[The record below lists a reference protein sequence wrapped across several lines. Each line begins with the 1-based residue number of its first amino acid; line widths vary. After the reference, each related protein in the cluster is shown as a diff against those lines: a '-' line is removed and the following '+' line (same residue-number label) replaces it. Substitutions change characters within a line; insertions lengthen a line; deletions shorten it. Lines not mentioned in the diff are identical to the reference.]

1 MNSARIGTAAD
12 SRIDES
18 TLDKQ
23 LVPRLAL
30 ATAILGFVAAVA
42 TLIAAYNLF
51 TPPLKT
57 VTLIAMVLF
66 GVVPVIYW
74 LAVPKIKWA
83 ATIANNCIPAALVCA
98 CGFAA
103 IYGGGYWPLASIYA
117 PAIPLLTVMVCG
129 VRAAFAWST
138 IMCLCLLGG
147 IFIGPLAENLAS
159 PPPWFALFGGIA
171 VLIPTLISMLLHRRV
186 WQQAVIREAK
196 ANAQLRDQFDRQR
209 ELDKRLSESDRAE
222 SLAQMAGRIA
232 HDLNNFLTSVSGNA
246 ALAKLRLGEGDT
258 ARAIT
263 FVDGVE
269 QAAADAGELARQLL
283 NYSGKRHMTL
293 TRIDAATQTQAAVSM
308 ARASLDNR
316 AEIVVEASASPAID
330 GDPTQIDQIVINL
343 VRNAFQAYDRKA
355 GFGSSAQ
362 RPVTVTVKATHIAA
376 TTPTTNGRELVPGDY
391 ADIAVMDQ
399 AGTLQPDFIEKMFE
413 PFVSTREEGRG
424 LGLASVAG
432 IVEAHGGGV
441 VVEARPGSE
450 TTIQI
455 LIPVAPS
462 LAGSQEETQNELRE
476 IGDRQHV
483 LVADD
488 HANVRNVME
497 PLLSQMGFQTF
508 MATDGED
515 AVRLFNAHRDK
526 LCAAVLDVS
535 MPNKGGIETLAAIR
549 AMDADFPVVLM
560 SGYSITSSSEALRSD
575 PRGAFLQ
582 KPFSADSLRKTL
594 DGLIGAAA

>member
-1 MNSARIGTAAD
+1 MNSARIGIAKD

-30 ATAILGFVAAVA
+30 ATAILGFIAAAA
-42 TLIAAYNLF
+42 TLIAAYSIF
-51 TPPLKT
+51 TPPLIS
-57 VTLIAMVLF
+57 VTLTAMVLF
-66 GVVPVIYW
+66 GVVPPIYW
-74 LAVPKIKWA
+74 FAVPRFKWA
-83 ATIANNCIPAALVCA
+83 MPIANNCIPAALVCA

-103 IYGGGYWPLASIYA
+103 VYGGGLWPLASVYA

-129 VRAAFAWST
+129 VRAAIVWST

-147 IFIGPLAENLAS
+147 IFIGPLADDLAA
-159 PPPWFALFGGIA
+159 PPPWFALYGGIA

-186 WQQAVIREAK
+186 WQQAVIREAQ
-196 ANAQLRDQFDRQR
+196 ANAQLREQFDRQR

-246 ALAKLRLGEGDT
+246 ALAKLRLNEGDSSK
-258 ARAIT
+258 ALGFI
-263 FVDGVE
+263 DGVE
-269 QAAADAGELARQLL
+269 HAAADAGELARQLL

-308 ARASLDNR
+308 ARASLDNL

-343 VRNAFQAYDRKA
+343 VRNAYQAYDRKP
-355 GFGSSAQ
+355 GFDSSSK
-362 RPVTVTVKATHIAA
+362 RPVMVTVKLISITEPK
-376 TTPTTNGRELVPGDY
+376 PTTNGRELIPGEY
-391 ADIAVMDQ
+391 ALIAVMDN
-399 AGTLQPDFIEKMFE
+399 AGTLRPEFVEKMFE

-441 VVEARPGSE
+441 VVDANLGSD

-462 LAGSQEETQNELRE
+462 LIEHDQQPDSIPIVAG
-476 IGDRQHV
+476 RQHV

-488 HANVRNVME
+488 HENVRNVMA
-497 PLLSQMGFQTF
+497 PLLTQMGFQTY
-508 MATDGED
+508 MAIDGED
-515 AVRLFNAHRDK
+515 AVRLFKAHHEK

-535 MPNKGGIETLAAIR
+535 MPNMSGIETLAAIR
-549 AMDADFPVVLM
+549 DLDSDFPVVLM
-560 SGYSITSSSEALRSD
+560 SGFSITSSSEALRSD